1 MPGYE
6 VKQERIAIPGVDDLF
21 IRSLLDRQ
29 QFSDP
34 EGDAER
40 LGISSSLWPL
50 FGLLWPSGSHLA
62 QRLGTRRVTQG
73 DRILEIGCGL
83 GLASLVGHRAGADV
97 TASDCHPLAGRFL
110 ARNLVLNDLG
120 PMKYRHGQWPGVVL
134 PRDAIDERAPV
145 LVHGE
150 FDLVIG
156 SDVLYE
162 RDERGTLADFIS
174 ALARAG
180 GGGVDRRPQPRQ
192 SQRLPQE
199 HGAARL
205 PDGRDPSRP
214 RGTRGNRRLQ
224 GKDADLRARLKPARG
239 RCASMSGTPPLESA
253 RQTGQTL
260 A

>member
-1 MPGYE
+1 MPGYD
-6 VKQERIAIPGVDDLF
+6 VKQERIAIPGVADLV

-34 EGDAER
+34 QGDAER

-62 QRLGTRRVTQG
+62 ERLGARTVARG

-110 ARNLVLNDLG
+110 AHNLVLNDLG
-120 PMKYRHGQWPGVVL
+120 PMKYRHGQWSGVML

-145 LVHGE
+145 VVHGA
-150 FDLVIG
+150 FDLIIG

-162 RDERGTLADFIS
+162 RDQRGTLADFIA
-174 ALARAG
+174 ALAAPVAQVWI
-180 GGGVDRRPQPRQ
+180 VDPN
-192 SQRLPQE
+192 
-199 HGAARL
+199 
-205 PDGRDPSRP
+205 
-214 RGTRGNRRLQ
+214 RGNRSAFHKNMARHGFGMREDYLDHEPRD
-224 GKDADLRARLKPARG
+224 GVPAYKGRMLTYARA
-239 RCASMSGTPPLESA
+239 
-253 RQTGQTL
+253 
-260 A
+260 

>member
-6 VKQERIAIPGVDDLF
+6 VKHERIAVAGVADLV
-21 IRSLLDRQ
+21 IRSLLDKQ

-34 EGDAER
+34 QGDAER

-62 QRLGTRRVTQG
+62 ARLGARDIIRG

-110 ARNLVLNDLG
+110 SRNLVLNDLG

-134 PRDAIDERAPV
+134 PRDAIDEHAAV
-145 LVHGE
+145 VVHGE
-150 FDLVIG
+150 FDLIIG

-162 RDERGTLADFIS
+162 RDERGTLADFIA
-174 ALARAG
+174 ALAAPVAEVWI
-180 GGGVDRRPQPRQ
+180 VDPN
-192 SQRLPQE
+192 
-199 HGAARL
+199 
-205 PDGRDPSRP
+205 
-214 RGTRGNRRLQ
+214 RGNRSAFHKNMARHGFHMEETRL
-224 GKDADLRARLKPARG
+224 DRAETEGAAAYKG
-239 RCASMSGTPPLESA
+239 RMLTYV
-253 RQTGQTL
+253 RQ
-260 A
+260 

>member
-6 VKQERIAIPGVDDLF
+6 VKQERVAVAGVDDLV
-21 IRSLLDRQ
+21 IRSLLDKQ

-34 EGDAER
+34 QGDAER

-62 QRLGTRRVTQG
+62 ARLGARTLVST

-110 ARNLVLNDLG
+110 AHNLVLNDLG

-134 PRDAIDERAPV
+134 PRDAIDESAPV
-145 LVHGE
+145 IVHGE
-150 FDLVIG
+150 FDLIIG

-162 RDERGTLADFIS
+162 RDERGQLADFI
-174 ALARAG
+174 
-180 GGGVDRRPQPRQ
+180 
-192 SQRLPQE
+192 
-199 HGAARL
+199 ARL
-205 PDGRDPSRP
+205 AAPVAEVWIVDPN
-214 RGTRGNRRLQ
+214 RGNRSHFHRNMARHGFRLEETHLDHEERD
-224 GKDADLRARLKPARG
+224 GMAAYRG
-239 RCASMSGTPPLESA
+239 RMLTYRRL
-253 RQTGQTL
+253 
-260 A
+260 

>member
-6 VKQERIAIPGVDDLF
+6 VKQERIAIPGVADLI

-34 EGDAER
+34 QGDADR

-62 QRLGTRRVTQG
+62 ARVGARTVAPG

-120 PMKYRHGQWPGVVL
+120 PMKYRHGQWPGVML
-134 PRDAIDERAPV
+134 PRDAIDECAPV
-145 LVHGE
+145 VVKGE
-150 FDLVIG
+150 FDLIIG

-162 RDERGTLADFIS
+162 RDERGTLADFIA
-174 ALARAG
+174 ALAAPVAQVWI
-180 GGGVDRRPQPRQ
+180 VDPN
-192 SQRLPQE
+192 
-199 HGAARL
+199 
-205 PDGRDPSRP
+205 
-214 RGTRGNRRLQ
+214 RGNRSAFHKHMARHGFRMHEDYLDHEARD
-224 GKDADLRARLKPARG
+224 GVPAYKGRMLTYLRA
-239 RCASMSGTPPLESA
+239 
-253 RQTGQTL
+253 
-260 A
+260 

>member
-6 VKQERIAIPGVDDLF
+6 VKQERIAIPGVADLV
-21 IRSLLDRQ
+21 IRSLLDKQ

-34 EGDAER
+34 QGDAER

-62 QRLGTRRVTQG
+62 ARLGARRIIPG

-110 ARNLVLNDLG
+110 SHNLVLNDLG

-145 LVHGE
+145 VVHGE

-162 RDERGTLADFIS
+162 RDERGTLADFI
-174 ALARAG
+174 AG
-180 GGGVDRRPQPRQ
+180 LVAPAAEVWIVDPN
-192 SQRLPQE
+192 
-199 HGAARL
+199 
-205 PDGRDPSRP
+205 
-214 RGTRGNRRLQ
+214 RGNRSAFHRNM
-224 GKDADLRARLKPARG
+224 ARHGFRMEESLLDQDERDGIAAYKG
-239 RCASMSGTPPLESA
+239 RMLTYR
-253 RQTGQTL
+253 RQ
-260 A
+260 

>member
-6 VKQERIAIPGVDDLF
+6 VKQERVAISGVDDLV

-34 EGDAER
+34 QGDAER

-62 QRLGTRRVTQG
+62 ARLGARTVRKT

-83 GLASLVGHRAGADV
+83 WLASLVGHRAGADV

-110 ARNLVLNDLG
+110 AQNLVLNDLG

-145 LVHGE
+145 VVHGE
-150 FDLVIG
+150 FDLIIG

-162 RDERGTLADFIS
+162 RDERGQLADFI
-174 ALARAG
+174 
-180 GGGVDRRPQPRQ
+180 
-192 SQRLPQE
+192 
-199 HGAARL
+199 ARL
-205 PDGRDPSRP
+205 AAPVAEVWIVDPN
-214 RGTRGNRRLQ
+214 RGNRSHFHRNM
-224 GKDADLRARLKPARG
+224 ARHGFRMEEDHLDHEERDGVGAYRG
-239 RCASMSGTPPLESA
+239 RMLTYRRL
-253 RQTGQTL
+253 
-260 A
+260 

>member
-1 MPGYE
+1 MPGYQ
-6 VKQERIAIPGVDDLF
+6 VKQERVAIAGVEDLV
-21 IRSLLDRQ
+21 IRSLLDKQ
-29 QFSDP
+29 QFADP
-34 EGDAER
+34 QGDAER

-62 QRLGTRRVTQG
+62 SRLGARAVRKT

-97 TASDCHPLAGRFL
+97 TASDCHPLAARFL

-145 LVHGE
+145 VVHGE
-150 FDLVIG
+150 FDLIVG

-174 ALARAG
+174 RLAAPVAEVWI
-180 GGGVDRRPQPRQ
+180 VDPN
-192 SQRLPQE
+192 
-199 HGAARL
+199 
-205 PDGRDPSRP
+205 
-214 RGTRGNRRLQ
+214 RGNRSHFHRNMARHGFRMEEVHLDHDERDGVAPYKGRMLTYRRL
-224 GKDADLRARLKPARG
+224 
-239 RCASMSGTPPLESA
+239 
-253 RQTGQTL
+253 
-260 A
+260 